1 MPDEIESPFARDDND
16 ELIRREEATRSQ
28 FEQRVTV
35 TIDGRVVRVPKAVP
49 LRDALGNFIR
59 DAESNKI
66 PRATTIYD
74 AASEVFTRDELR
86 ERIPVLC
93 HQEHLHPVA
102 VCRMCSVHL
111 KKKDERRPSSKLFP
125 ACQHLVQDGMIVT
138 TRLGPDNPT
147 PDDTRIVDNVKNAT
161 KVLAELL
168 AADHL
173 PKVDHRE
180 DRYRNELREQVGFT
194 GADPVRFNFR
204 PSGGGPSRNEN
215 LHPKSRPQFNSL
227 RGRAELPVLPYDSRS
242 FQVNHDQC
250 ILCDRCVRSC
260 SEVKPFKII
269 GHTGKGYRTRIS
281 FDLDLAM
288 NESECV
294 QCGECM
300 TSCPTGAITL
310 NRRVNPLGSWPD
322 ADKLESAALREH
334 PSFRPDS
341 DDRRHDHPGLTVYKD
356 PDVQLPAE
364 FPSAAALPKVEFTY
378 QDPRDGEMKKIRP
391 FSLIPLTYLRWNEG
405 GVRERV
411 VSAGDILCRQGEFG
425 ATAFLLKSGEFEV
438 SVTPPSDTK
447 SGGFL
452 SRLFGKKPGSAAERV
467 IATVTPDNLI
477 LGEMA
482 CLTNTARNATIR
494 VTKPGVVY
502 EVRRNVLTMME
513 RTEVGRSALRPIYSK
528 RAILD
533 CIRNGKLFEGL
544 TKEQT
549 GILQQELEKTS
560 ELLKVEPGQVILRE
574 GDRIGLYGDRD
585 YKGDF
590 YFVRFGSLK
599 VSRSPLG
606 QEIVL
611 NRLTSN
617 DYFGEIALLHE
628 PIVAEVASQLAAE
641 RDPER
646 RKALVNLGNALGK
659 TDARVRSASVAGL
672 DTVELVRIR
681 GQQFMDFLQTQPEI
695 LQALVRAC
703 VERRLKDRGGNSNRQ
718 RAMSDWLGQGFY
730 QARKMLVLD
739 LERCTRCDEC
749 TKACADSHPGPKEEK
764 TSRLL
769 REGPRFGKFL
779 VATSCR
785 SCHTPYCMD
794 GCPVDS
800 IHRGAKSLEI
810 RVENHCIGCGLCSKN
825 CPYESIQM
833 LTLPNTTSG
842 SKTSEAGG
850 DRRAADVRVAVNCD
864 LCQDTTTGDEDPFC
878 VAACPHEA
886 AYRMDGV
893 SLLEKVAPSEK

>member
-35 TIDGRVVRVPKAVP
+35 TIDGREIRVPKAVP
-49 LRDALGNFIR
+49 LRDALGNYIR

-74 AASEVFTRDELR
+74 AASQVFSRDDLH

-138 TRLGPDNPT
+138 TRLGPDDPK
-147 PDDTRIVDNVKNAT
+147 PDDTKIVENVRNAT

-173 PKVDHRE
+173 PKEDRRE

-194 GADPVRFNFR
+194 GADPARFNFR
-204 PSGGGPSRNEN
+204 PAGTGPARNED
-215 LHPKSRPQFNSL
+215 LHPKSRPPFNSL
-227 RGRAELPVLPYDSRS
+227 AGRAGLPVLPFDSRS

-260 SEVKPFKII
+260 SDVKPFKVI
-269 GHTGKGYRTRIS
+269 GHTGKGYKTRVS
-281 FDLDLAM
+281 FDLDMAM
-288 NESECV
+288 NESGCV

-300 TSCPTGAITL
+300 TACPTGAITL

-322 ADKLESAALREH
+322 AAALERDAWRNH
-334 PSFRPDS
+334 PDYRPDA

-364 FPSAAALPKVEFTY
+364 FPTAADLPNEEFTY
-378 QDPRDGEMKKIRP
+378 VDPRDGAEKKIRP

-405 GVRERV
+405 GVRRRDV
-411 VSAGDILCRQGEFG
+411 AAGDILCRQGEFG
-425 ATAFLLKSGEFEV
+425 ATAFLLEAGEFEV
-438 SVTPPSDTK
+438 SVNAAGDAK
-447 SGGFL
+447 GGL
-452 SRLFGKKPGSAAERV
+452 LGRLFGKTSAPAQRV
-467 IATVTPDNLI
+467 IATVTPANLI

-494 VTKPGVVY
+494 VTKPGIVF

-513 RTEVGRSALRPIYSK
+513 RTEVGRDALRPIYSQ
-528 RAILD
+528 RAIAD
-533 CIRNGKLFEGL
+533 CLRNGKLFEGL
-544 TKEQT
+544 SREQKETLQKNLGQT
-549 GILQQELEKTS
+549 GR
-560 ELLKVEPGQVILRE
+560 LLKVDPGQVILRE
-574 GDRIGLYGDRD
+574 GDRVGQYGDRD

-611 NRLTSN
+611 NRLTAN
-617 DYFGEIALLHE
+617 DYFGEIALLYE
-628 PIVAEVASQLAAE
+628 PLVQTVREQWAAE
-641 RDPER
+641 PDPGR
-646 RKALVNLGNALGK
+646 RESLQKLETRLSA
-659 TDARVRSASVAGL
+659 TDARVRSATVTGL

-681 GQQFMDFLQTQPEI
+681 GGAFMDFLNERPDI
-695 LQALVRAC
+695 KQALVATYIDRL
-703 VERRLKDRGGNSNRQ
+703 LKDGPGNSARQ
-718 RAMSDWLGQGFY
+718 RAMGEWLDQGFY

-785 SCHTPYCMD
+785 SCLTPYCMD

-810 RVENHCIGCGLCSKN
+810 RVENHCIGCGLCANN

-833 LTLPNTTSG
+833 LTLPS
-842 SKTSEAGG
+842 AGG
-850 DRRAADVRVAVNCD
+850 RAADTAGGRRAADVRVAINCD
-864 LCQDTTTGDEDPFC
+864 LCEDTTTAAEDPFC
-878 VAACPHEA
+878 VAACPHDA
-886 AYRMDGV
+886 AFRVDGMT
-893 SLLEKVAPSEK
+893 LLDNVAPAGE

>member
-1 MPDEIESPFARDDND
+1 MPNEIESPFARDDND
-16 ELIRREEATRSQ
+16 ELIRREEATRAQ

-35 TIDGRVVRVPKAVP
+35 TIDGREVRVPKAVP

-74 AASEVFTRDELR
+74 AASEVFSRDELR

-93 HQEHLHPVA
+93 HQEHLNPVA

-111 KKKDERRPSSKLFP
+111 KKKDERRPSAKLFP

-138 TRLGPDNPT
+138 TRHGPDNPT
-147 PDDTRIVDNVKNAT
+147 PDDVKIVENVRNAT

-173 PKVDHRE
+173 PKEDRRE

-194 GADPVRFNFR
+194 GADPARFNFR
-204 PSGGGPSRNEN
+204 PGQAGPARNEN
-215 LHPKSRPQFNSL
+215 LHPKSRPPFNSL
-227 RGRAELPVLPYDSRS
+227 TGRAGLPVLPFDSRS

-260 SEVKPFKII
+260 SDVKPFKVI
-269 GHTGKGYRTRIS
+269 GHTGKGYQTRVS

-288 NESECV
+288 NESGCV

-300 TSCPTGAITL
+300 TACPTGAITL

-322 ADKLESAALREH
+322 ADSLEGDAWRKH
-334 PSFRPDS
+334 PNYRPDA

-356 PDVQLPAE
+356 PDVRLPAE
-364 FPSAAALPKVEFTY
+364 FPTAVELPAEEFTY
-378 QDPRDGEMKKIRP
+378 EDPRDGIVRKIKP
-391 FSLIPLTYLRWNEG
+391 FALIPFTYLRWNEG
-405 GVRERV
+405 GVRRREV
-411 VSAGDILCRQGEFG
+411 VAGDVLCRQGEFG
-425 ATAFLLKSGEFEV
+425 ATAFLLKSGEYEV
-438 SVTPPSDTK
+438 SVTPAAETK
-447 SGGFL
+447 TLGLLG
-452 SRLFGKKPGSAAERV
+452 RLFSNRNAPAERV
-467 IATVTPDNLI
+467 VATVTPANLI

-482 CLTNTARNATIR
+482 CLTNTARTATIR
-494 VTKPGVVY
+494 VTKPGVVF

-513 RTEVGRSALRPIYSK
+513 RTEVGRNALRPIYST
-528 RAILD
+528 RAIAD
-533 CIRNGKLFEGL
+533 CLRNGKLFAGL
-544 TKEQT
+544 TRDQKETLQHTLEQT
-549 GILQQELEKTS
+549 GR
-560 ELLKVEPGQVILRE
+560 LLKVDPGQVILRE
-574 GDRIGLYGDRD
+574 GDRVGQYGDRD
-585 YKGDF
+585 YTGDF
-590 YFVRFGSLK
+590 YFVRYGSLK
-599 VSRSPLG
+599 VSRNPLG

-611 NRLTSN
+611 NRLTAN

-628 PIVAEVASQLAAE
+628 PLLANVREQMVAETDPDRRDGLQKLNTRLA
-641 RDPER
+641 
-646 RKALVNLGNALGK
+646 K
-659 TDARVRSASVAGL
+659 TDARVRSATVTGL

-681 GQQFMDFLQTQPEI
+681 GGAFMDFLSERPDIKT
-695 LQALVRAC
+695 ALVATYVDRL
-703 VERRLKDRGGNSNRQ
+703 LKDTFGNAARQ
-718 RAMSDWLGQGFY
+718 RAMGDWLGQGFY

-785 SCHTPYCMD
+785 SCLTPYCMD

-810 RVENHCIGCGLCSKN
+810 RVESHCIGCGLCANN

-833 LTLPNTTSG
+833 LTLPTAAG
-842 SKTSEAGG
+842 KKTEPTA

-864 LCQDTTTGDEDPFC
+864 LCQDTTTPEEEPFC
-878 VAACPHEA
+878 VSACPHEA
-886 AYRMDGV
+886 AYRIDGV
-893 SLLEKVAPSEK
+893 TLLDKVAPVG

>member
-74 AASEVFTRDELR
+74 AASQVFTREELR

-147 PDDTRIVDNVKNAT
+147 PDDTKIIDNVKNAT

-173 PKVDHRE
+173 PAEDHRE
-180 DRYRNELREQVGFT
+180 NRYRNELREQVGFT
-194 GADPVRFNFR
+194 GADRTRFNFR
-204 PSGGGPSRNEN
+204 PSEAGPARNEN
-215 LHPKSRPQFNSL
+215 LHPKSRPPFNSL
-227 RGRAELPVLPYDSRS
+227 TGRAGLTVLPYDSRS

-269 GHTGKGYRTRIS
+269 GHTGKGYKTRVS

-288 NESECV
+288 NESGCV

-300 TSCPTGAITL
+300 TACPTGAITL

-322 ADKLESAALREH
+322 AAELEQQAWKKH
-334 PSFRPDS
+334 PNFRPDA
-341 DDRRHDHPGLTVYKD
+341 DDYRHDHPGLTVYKD
-356 PDVQLPAE
+356 PDVKLPAE
-364 FPSAAALPKVEFTY
+364 FPSAAELPDVEFTY
-378 QDPRDGEMKKIRP
+378 KDPQDGASKKIKP

-405 GVRERV
+405 GVRRREVR
-411 VSAGDILCRQGEFG
+411 AGDVLCRQGEFG
-425 ATAFLLKSGEFEV
+425 ATAFLLASGEFDV
-438 SVTPPSDTK
+438 SVTPPTETK
-447 SGGFL
+447 SGGLL
-452 SRLFGKKPGSAAERV
+452 SRLFAKRVGAPAERV
-467 IATVTPDNLI
+467 VASVTPAALI

-513 RTEVGRSALRPIYSK
+513 RTEVGRSALRPIYSQ
-528 RAILD
+528 RAIAD
-533 CIRNGKLFEGL
+533 CLRNGKLFEGL
-544 TKEQT
+544 TPDQKVKLQKKLEQT
-549 GILQQELEKTS
+549 G
-560 ELLKVEPGQVILRE
+560 ELLKVEPGQVVLRE
-574 GDRIGLYGDRD
+574 GDRVGVYGERD

-590 YFVRFGSLK
+590 YFVRYGSIK
-599 VSRSPLG
+599 VSRNPLG

-611 NRLTSN
+611 NRLTAN
-617 DYFGEIALLHE
+617 DYFGEIALLYE
-628 PIVAEVASQLAAE
+628 PLLEGVRKQFISESDPDRQLGLQKLIA
-641 RDPER
+641 RLD
-646 RKALVNLGNALGK
+646 K
-659 TDARVRSASVAGL
+659 TDARVRSATVTGL

-681 GQQFMDFLQTQPEI
+681 GGGFLDFLGEHPDIKES
-695 LQALVRAC
+695 LVATYI
-703 VERRLKDRGGNSNRQ
+703 ERLLKDNYGNSTRQ
-718 RAMSDWLGQGFY
+718 RAMGEWLGQGFY

-785 SCHTPYCMD
+785 SCLTPYCMD

-833 LTLPNTTSG
+833 LTLPNALAKTTEVSG
-842 SKTSEAGG
+842 E
-850 DRRAADVRVAVNCD
+850 RRAADVRVAVNCD
-864 LCQDTTTGDEDPFC
+864 LCQDTTTPEEEPFC
-878 VAACPHEA
+878 VSACPHEA
-886 AYRMDGV
+886 AFRMDGV
-893 SLLEKVAPSEK
+893 TLLNKVAPAEE

>member
-1 MPDEIESPFARDDND
+1 MPNEIESPFARDDND
-16 ELIRREEATRSQ
+16 ELIRREEATRAQ

-35 TIDGRVVRVPKAVP
+35 TIDGREVRVPKAVP

-74 AASEVFTRDELR
+74 AASEVFSRDELR

-93 HQEHLHPVA
+93 HQEHLNPVA

-111 KKKDERRPSSKLFP
+111 KKKDERRPSAKLFP

-138 TRLGPDNPT
+138 TRLGPDNPA
-147 PDDTRIVDNVKNAT
+147 PDDVKIVENVRNAT

-173 PKVDHRE
+173 PKEDRRE

-194 GADPVRFNFR
+194 GADPARFNFR
-204 PSGGGPSRNEN
+204 PGQAGPARNEK
-215 LHPKSRPQFNSL
+215 LHPKSRPPFNSL
-227 RGRAELPVLPYDSRS
+227 TGRAGLPVLPFDSRS

-260 SEVKPFKII
+260 SDVKPFKVI
-269 GHTGKGYRTRIS
+269 GHTGKGYQTRVS

-288 NESECV
+288 NESGCV

-300 TSCPTGAITL
+300 TACPTGAITL

-322 ADKLESAALREH
+322 ADSLEGDAWRTH
-334 PSFRPDS
+334 PNYRPDA

-356 PDVQLPAE
+356 PDVRLPAE
-364 FPSAAALPKVEFTY
+364 FPTAVELPEEEFTY
-378 QDPRDGEMKKIRP
+378 EDPRDGVVRMIKP
-391 FSLIPLTYLRWNEG
+391 FSLIPFTYLRWNEG
-405 GVRERV
+405 GVRRREV
-411 VSAGDILCRQGEFG
+411 VAGDVLCRQGEFG
-425 ATAFLLKSGEFEV
+425 ATAFLLKSGEYEV
-438 SVTPPSDTK
+438 SVSPAADAKPV
-447 SGGFL
+447 GLLG
-452 SRLFGKKPGSAAERV
+452 RLFSKRNAPAERV
-467 IATVTPDNLI
+467 VATVTPANLI

-482 CLTNTARNATIR
+482 CLTNTARTATIR
-494 VTKPGVVY
+494 VTKPGVVF

-513 RTEVGRSALRPIYSK
+513 RTEVGRNALRPIYST
-528 RAILD
+528 RAIAD
-533 CIRNGKLFEGL
+533 CLRNGKLFEGL
-544 TKEQT
+544 TRDQKGTLQHTLEQT
-549 GILQQELEKTS
+549 GR
-560 ELLKVEPGQVILRE
+560 LLKVDPGQVILRE
-574 GDRIGLYGDRD
+574 GDRVGQYGDRD

-590 YFVRFGSLK
+590 YFVRYGSLK

-611 NRLTSN
+611 NRLTAN

-628 PIVAEVASQLAAE
+628 PLLANVREQMAAE
-641 RDPER
+641 TNPDRRDGLQKLNTR
-646 RKALVNLGNALGK
+646 LTN
-659 TDARVRSASVAGL
+659 TDARVRSATVTGL

-681 GQQFMDFLQTQPEI
+681 GGAFMDFLSERPDIKT
-695 LQALVRAC
+695 ALVATYVDRL
-703 VERRLKDRGGNSNRQ
+703 LKDTFGNAARQ
-718 RAMSDWLGQGFY
+718 RAMGDWLGQGFY

-785 SCHTPYCMD
+785 SCLTPYCMD

-810 RVENHCIGCGLCSKN
+810 RVESHCIGCGLCANN

-833 LTLPNTTSG
+833 LTLPTAAG
-842 SKTSEAGG
+842 KKTEPTAE
-850 DRRAADVRVAVNCD
+850 RRAADVRVAVNCD
-864 LCQDTTTGDEDPFC
+864 LCQDTTTPDEEPFC
-878 VAACPHEA
+878 VSACPHEA
-886 AYRMDGV
+886 AYRIDGV
-893 SLLEKVAPSEK
+893 TLLDKVAPAG

>member
-35 TIDGRVVRVPKAVP
+35 TIDGRVVQVPKALP

-74 AASEVFTRDELR
+74 AASVVFTREELQ

-93 HQEHLHPVA
+93 HQEHLHPIA

-138 TRLGPDNPT
+138 TRKGPDNPT
-147 PDDTRIVDNVKNAT
+147 PDDNRIIENVKNAT

-173 PKVDHRE
+173 PKVDTRQ
-180 DRYRNELREQVGFT
+180 DLYRNELKEQVELFE
-194 GADPVRFNFR
+194 ADPSRFNFR
-204 PSGGGPSRNEN
+204 QSGGSPCRNDN

-227 RGRAELPVLPYDSRS
+227 RGRSELPVLPYDSRS

-250 ILCDRCVRSC
+250 ILCDRCARSC

-322 ADKLESAALREH
+322 AAELEKEAMRER
-334 PSFRPDS
+334 PSFKPDA
-341 DDRRHDHPGLTVYKD
+341 DDMRHDFPGLTRFKD
-356 PDVQLPAE
+356 PTEALPSE
-364 FPSAAALPKVEFTY
+364 FPSAKELPSVEFTY
-378 QDPRDGEMKKIRP
+378 RDPVDDKLKKIRP
-391 FSLIPLTYLRWNEG
+391 FSLIPKTYLVWNEG
-405 GVRERV
+405 GVRKRV
-411 VSAGDILCRQGEFG
+411 VSTGDILCRQGDFG
-425 ATAFLLKSGEFEV
+425 ATAFLLASGEFEV
-438 SVTPPSDTK
+438 LAAPPPDSK
-447 SGGFL
+447 SGGFFQ
-452 SRLFGKKPGSAAERV
+452 RLFGKKPTAGPERL
-467 IATVTPDNLI
+467 IATVTPENLI

-494 VTKPGVVY
+494 VSKPGVVY

-513 RTEVGRSALRPIYSK
+513 RTEVGRNALRPIYTK

-533 CIRNGKLFEGL
+533 CIRKNKNLFDGL
-544 TKEQT
+544 TEEQRQALQDHMAKT
-549 GILQQELEKTS
+549 G
-560 ELLKVEPGQVILRE
+560 ELLKVEPGQTILKE
-574 GDRIGLYGDRD
+574 GDRVEFTGKNKNNFFL
-585 YKGDF
+585 
-590 YFVRFGSLK
+590 VRFGSLK
-599 VSRSPLG
+599 VSRSPVG

-611 NRLTSN
+611 ARLTTN
-617 DYFGEIALLHE
+617 EYFGEIALLIDPLLE
-628 PIVAEVASQLAAE
+628 EIQSQISVESNPKRLE
-641 RDPER
+641 GLKGLKGRLSKRDS
-646 RKALVNLGNALGK
+646 
-659 TDARVRSASVAGL
+659 RVRSATITGL
-672 DTVELVRIR
+672 DTVELVRIP
-681 GQQFMDFLQTQPEI
+681 GQEFVQFLENNPGIMKSFL
-695 LQALVRAC
+695 RASI
-703 VERRLKDRGGNSNRQ
+703 ERQLSRQLNELPNSHRQ
-718 RAMSDWLGQGFY
+718 RATGEWVSQGYY
-730 QARKMLVLD
+730 QANKMLVLD

-810 RVENHCIGCGLCSKN
+810 RVENHCIGCGLCAKN
-825 CPYESIQM
+825 CPFESIQM
-833 LTLPNTTSG
+833 LTLGNTSTG
-842 SKTSEAGG
+842 E
-850 DRRAADVRVAVNCD
+850 RRAADVRVAVNCD
-864 LCQDTTTGDEDPFC
+864 LCQDTTTGEEDPFC
-878 VAACPHEA
+878 VAACPHDA
-886 AYRMDGV
+886 AYRMDGEK
-893 SLLEKVAPSEK
+893 LLEYVAPSH